1 MYSGKFPCSLI
12 INKCKK
18 IIQIILFT
26 FCSHSYPNY
35 MYIHL
40 VYFTFSQENYATFAE
55 LNSDFIVRFILVWF
69 VIVTKGDRI

>member
-18 IIQIILFT
+18 KNVF
-26 FCSHSYPNY
+26 YPNY
-35 MYIHL
+35 IDP
-40 VYFTFSQENYATFAE
+40 VYFTFSNENYATFAE
-55 LNSDFIVRFILVWF
+55 LNSDFIAWFILVQF